1 MPALVVCL
9 TGVALA
15 QGEGDPRQEARKVT
29 LRVWTNKASADVWVE
44 AVGMGPGAAAKLA
57 ELIPTGVGTDLTGCR
72 WEPQVLDE
80 AEAGGRCRDLLRPDR
95 DVATVKLRLAGIVRE
110 FHRRGGG
117 RVVVD
122 LLLDSGLGETPPG
135 WLADQQEEWRG
146 RRIWF
151 ISRDEGE
158 LPPDVALQAVRPTP
172 AARVLIPLFVV
183 LFVPGL
189 MAYALRVKAGAARAD
204 QKVNWLVW
212 MNWILLGSWLYWIS
226 ALNVTDLVSLAAR
239 VGVAQTGAGTAAF
252 VVAVGIVVFAAPPL
266 LAIAA
271 CMTAMAP
278 LLSATRE
285 HFQRVL
291 ARQVVAE
298 ASIIVPLAI
307 FLVGLGLGEEGLR
320 LTPVDPVLAIGAAYL
335 VYRTLAW
342 VTWKQTYVRTEP
354 VESGELFARARALAA
369 KAGVKLAR
377 LSLRRT
383 RIPEEA
389 NAFATSG
396 DAIVLTESLVRGLT
410 PREVDA
416 VLAHELGHHKE
427 GHLAF
432 GVGQAVFFGC
442 LIFGWPALSWA
453 VRVAGAPLW
462 VETLPIVPLAI
473 VIGQGWFSQRREYA
487 ADARAVELT
496 GDAEGKIAALARLAQ
511 LSRIPARDGGMMGS
525 ILSHPSMEARVLK
538 LGRRFGVEDARAL
551 AILRNPDEAYEG
563 ARVAAPAVVEEAVAE
578 MAFTDLVRAGYGE
591 QLRWMSLFVGLAG
604 LAAGMLLAPPP
615 QDALQFLAGG
625 VMGTLGAV
633 WLTVRGE
640 ILLGSGFVSR
650 IREKLAGRL
659 APEEGAWFVGIHP
672 GAGVRYT
679 EGFADWDFGFL
690 SLEDDWL
697 RYRGEKTQFAI
708 PRQMLGEVR
717 AVEGRMDWLVEHRVE
732 VHYRGGVF
740 TFNSDFAHPS
750 RAEAEREAAWLRR
763 WVGEQETPIPVGA
776 APEPPPVLPD
786 LPGME
791 IGRGTMVWALGVET
805 VRMLVGGM
813 VVAGLAYGESLWA
826 AVVPLSAAAVGFARA
841 LPGALWPVR
850 RPEEEVGGG
859 SGVEEAEGVGGGDGS
874 DRVFATGFDGVGDGR

>member
-1 MPALVVCL
+1 MPNRRPFAALAAAVCL
-9 TGVALA
+9 ASGAAA
-15 QGEGDPRQEARKVT
+15 QETAESRKVM
-29 LRVWTNKASADVWVE
+29 LRIWTHKASADVWVE
-44 AVGMGPGAAAKLA
+44 AVGMGPGAAAQLA
-57 ELIPTGVGTDLTGCR
+57 ALIPAGVGTDVTGCR
-72 WEPQVLDE
+72 WEPQVSDE
-80 AEAGGRCRDLLRPDR
+80 AEAGGRCRDLLRPDH

-110 FHRRGGG
+110 FHKRGGR

-122 LLLDSGLGETPPG
+122 LLLDDEAGGVPAG
-135 WLADQQEEWRG
+135 WLADEEEEWRD
-146 RRIWF
+146 RRAWF
-151 ISRDEGE
+151 ISRGENE
-158 LPPDVALQAVRPTP
+158 LPPEVTLRAVRPTP
-172 AARVLIPLFVV
+172 ATRVLIPLFAV

-189 MAYALRVKAGAARAD
+189 MAYALRVKAGSARAD

-212 MNWILLGSWLYWIS
+212 MHWILLGSWLYWIS
-226 ALNVTDLVSLAAR
+226 ALHVPDLVSLAAR
-239 VGVAQTGAGTAAF
+239 IGFAQTGAPPAAL
-252 VVAVGIVVFAAPPL
+252 VMALGIVVFAAPPL
-266 LAIAA
+266 LAITA

-285 HFQRVL
+285 HFRQVL

-307 FLVGLGLGEEGLR
+307 FLVGLGLGDEDMR
-320 LTPVDPVLAIGAAYL
+320 LTPVDPVLSLGAAYI
-335 VYRTLAW
+335 VYRALAW
-342 VTWKQTYVRTEP
+342 VAWKQTYVQAEP
-354 VESGELFARARALAA
+354 VESGELFQRARALAE
-369 KAGVKLAR
+369 KAGVTLAR

-383 RIPEEA
+383 KIPEEA

-432 GVGQAVFFGC
+432 GLGQMLFFGC
-442 LIFGWPALSWA
+442 LFFGWPVMSWA
-453 VRVAGAPLW
+453 VRVAGAPQWL
-462 VETLPIVPLAI
+462 ETLPIVPLTI
-473 VIGQGWFSQRREYA
+473 VLAQGWFSQRREYA

-538 LGRRFGVEDARAL
+538 LGRRFGVADARVL
-551 AILRNPDEAYEG
+551 AILRNPDEAYDEAPERRQ
-563 ARVAAPAVVEEAVAE
+563 ARLEEPAAELT
-578 MAFTDLVRAGYGE
+578 FTDKTRAGYGE
-591 QLRWMSLFVGLAG
+591 GLSWVSLLAG
-604 LAAGMLLAPPP
+604 LGSLAAGAFLAPAP
-615 QDALQFLAGG
+615 DNALQFLAGG

-640 ILLGSGFVSR
+640 ILLGTHFAAR
-650 IREKLAGRL
+650 IRDQLAARL
-659 APEEGAWFVGIHP
+659 RPNEGAWFVGIHP

-708 PRQMLGEVR
+708 PRQVLGVVR

-732 VHYRGGVF
+732 VQYRGGVF
-740 TFNSDFAHPS
+740 TFNSNFAHPS
-750 RAEAEREAAWLRR
+750 RSEAEREAAWLRR
-763 WVGEQETPIPVGA
+763 WVGEKETPIPMGA
-776 APEPPPVLPD
+776 APEPPPALPD

-791 IGRGTMVWALGVET
+791 VGRGAMLWALASGT
-805 VRMLVGGM
+805 LRMFVGGM
-813 VVAGLAYGESLWA
+813 VVAGLAYGVSLWA
-826 AVVPLSAAAVGFARA
+826 AVVPFCAAAAGFAKG

-850 RPEEEVGGG
+850 RPEG
-859 SGVEEAEGVGGGDGS
+859 EAEREPENES
-874 DRVFATGFDGVGDGR
+874 YSPASASRLP